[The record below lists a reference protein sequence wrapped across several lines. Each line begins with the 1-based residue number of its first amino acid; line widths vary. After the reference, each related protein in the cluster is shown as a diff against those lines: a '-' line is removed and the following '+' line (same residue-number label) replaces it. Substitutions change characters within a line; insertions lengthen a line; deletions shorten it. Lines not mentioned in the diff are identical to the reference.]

1 MQLAEE
7 FLQRIFM
14 FRKFKPQHK
23 INESMHGE
31 SFILF
36 CVASRKDMA
45 TPSEIS
51 EALCVSSARVT
62 AALNSLERKGYI
74 TRRIDGA
81 DRRRVL
87 IALTPSGRAE
97 AERVRGTLLDI
108 LEKMLRSLGEYDAKE
123 YVRIT
128 GRMAELALSEASL

>member
-1 MQLAEE
+1 
-7 FLQRIFM
+7 
-14 FRKFKPQHK
+14 
-23 INESMHGE
+23 
-31 SFILF
+31 
-36 CVASRKDMA
+36 KDMA